1 MCTAPRNRK
10 VKSLNDDSVKIYK
23 QAQSQ
28 GGTKIRDLPKG
39 GATATGKKKEEY
51 DNAISNIIVNR
62 KIARSTLNIP
72 TKNYS
77 SGSGLKL
84 PT

>member
-1 MCTAPRNRK
+1 MCSAPRNRK

-39 GATATGKKKEEY
+39 GATATGKKKEQY
-51 DNAISNIIVNR
+51 NNSISNIILNR
-62 KIARSTLNIP
+62 KIAFPPSTPDL
-72 TKNYS
+72 
-77 SGSGLKL
+77 
-84 PT
+84 

>member
-1 MCTAPRNRK
+1 MCDGSRGR
-10 VKSLNDDSVKIYK
+10 VKSLNDDSVKTYK
-23 QAQSQ
+23 LANSY
-28 GGTKIRDLPKG
+28 GGTKVKDLPKG
-39 GATATGKKKEEY
+39 GAKATGKKKQEY
-51 DNAISNIIVNR
+51 DNAVSNIIVNR

-72 TKNYS
+72 TKNYN

>member
-1 MCTAPRNRK
+1 MCSGVRGRT
-10 VKSLNDDSVKIYK
+10 KSLYDDSAKISK
-23 QAQSQ
+23 QANSQ
-28 GGTKIRDLPKG
+28 GGMKIKNLPKG
-39 GATATGKKKEEY
+39 GAKATGKKKQEY
-51 DNAISNIIVNR
+51 DNAVSNIIVNR

-72 TKNYS
+72 TKNYN

>member
-1 MCTAPRNRK
+1 MCSAPRNRK

-39 GATATGKKKEEY
+39 GATATGKKKEKY
-51 DNAISNIIVNR
+51 DNQVSNIKANAKVI
-62 KIARSTLNIP
+62 RSSLRIP
-72 TKNYS
+72 TKNIYDMA
-77 SGSGLKL
+77 GNQL
-84 PT
+84 PV